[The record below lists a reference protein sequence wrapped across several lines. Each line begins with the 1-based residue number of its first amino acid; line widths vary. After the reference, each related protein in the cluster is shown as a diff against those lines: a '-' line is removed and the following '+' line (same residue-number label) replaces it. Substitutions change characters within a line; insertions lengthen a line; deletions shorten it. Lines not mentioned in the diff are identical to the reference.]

1 MIPISYLGRIGRR
14 KAYVLMG
21 RFQHDSRLSHL
32 GEFGVE
38 HLLHQRQFVRV
49 FLSSGA
55 VTAAV
60 RGSSPSDGW
69 GSSSLTHDARSSP
82 ESSNR

>member
-1 MIPISYLGRIGRR
+1 
-14 KAYVLMG
+14 MG

-55 VTAAV
+55 
-60 RGSSPSDGW
+60 GDGRRE
-69 GSSSLTHDARSSP
+69 GFFALRRLGKLLLDARRQEQP
-82 ESSNR
+82 RKQ